1 MFQLGPFFPVEHIV
15 PQNLPPYL
23 SVYWV
28 YTRLYPFLVTQ
39 MRAAHLGDSSLFI
52 AHMRAVYPRS
62 SSLCEHVVPG
72 RLQPL
77 SSPRWG
83 LYCEN
88 LQLHSIPSSFIL
100 ACGTFEGYMHGRLQ
114 ARKVKHA
121 WWALS
126 CQHNASKKLQP
137 HFLPWWPKQFWVALA
152 YLIMSISTGCLGV
165 PCSVYVLPRSLQTL
179 SITQW
184 GLYA

>member
-1 MFQLGPFFPVEHIV
+1 
-15 PQNLPPYL
+15 
-23 SVYWV
+23 
-28 YTRLYPFLVTQ
+28 

-52 AHMRAVYPRS
+52 AHMWAVYPGS
-62 SSLCEHVVPG
+62 SSLCENVILG

-100 ACGTFEGYMHGRLQ
+100 PCDTFEGYMHGQLQ
-114 ARKVKHA
+114 ARKVKHD

-126 CQHNASKKLQP
+126 CQHNTSKKLQP
-137 HFLPWWPKQFWVALA
+137 HLLPWWPKQFWVALA
-152 YLIMSISTGCLGV
+152 HLIISISTGCLGV
-165 PCSVYVLPRSLQTL
+165 PSSLYVIPRSLQTHPSSSEGYMPKRL
-179 SITQW
+179 QTHMPPLWAQFAPGRPQINLWSW
-184 GLYA
+184 